1 MLPHQRKQ
9 VDFLS
14 VCRPYPCLFAV
25 FMSVQ
30 SVTVVSTKKLPLQ
43 TRFTPAD
50 YTVWQPPSS
59 DYINVFV
66 IGDGKEPTLFGF
78 GSVRVL

>member
-50 YTVWQPPSS
+50 YIVWEPPSS
-59 DYINVFV
+59 HCINLFM
-66 IGDGKEPTLFGF
+66 GKNPHCLGSVLFGF
-78 GSVRVL
+78 LSS